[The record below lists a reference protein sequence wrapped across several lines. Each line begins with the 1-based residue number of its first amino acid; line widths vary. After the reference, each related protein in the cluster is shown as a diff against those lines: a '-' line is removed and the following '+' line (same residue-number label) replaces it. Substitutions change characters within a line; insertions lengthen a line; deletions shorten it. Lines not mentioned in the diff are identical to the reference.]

1 MSVNRGIDRLQND
14 DRSRDL
20 FRAIAMAHR
29 YTQRIQAFNLVI
41 SLALAVLGIVAR
53 LAYPSTLWA
62 VTIAGAVWAALY
74 SIVLFPLAGRYLR
87 ASATLQE
94 TLDVALF
101 GLPWNGV
108 LVGDQPSADE
118 ISRLARRFRGKER
131 RLRDYYVVADVDSP
145 YDMLFCL
152 EQNLAWGSRVRRRY
166 AQALLVLVTAWCV
179 AVVAINFATGN
190 SVANLISA
198 WLVPSLG
205 LLLACSD
212 IVRTQI
218 SSVRDRER
226 VLPQVRAALED
237 RSTPLAA
244 GGQTFARQ
252 VQDVL
257 FLVRRQQPRTPQ
269 WFFELFHDDDE
280 ADFLYKK
287 KLLEER
293 HSGTG
298 PTGSPMPPP

>member
-14 DRSRDL
+14 NRSRDL

-29 YTQRIQAFNLVI
+29 YTQRVQALSLIMSLV
-41 SLALAVLGIVAR
+41 LAVQGIVAR
-53 LAYPSTLWA
+53 LVYLPALPA
-62 VTIAGAVWAALY
+62 VTIAGAVWAGFYA
-74 SIVLFPLAGRYLR
+74 IVLSPLVVRYLR

-94 TLDVALF
+94 MLDVALF

-108 LVGDQPSADE
+108 LVGERPSADE

-131 RLRDYYVVADVDSP
+131 RLRDYYVVADIDSP
-145 YDMLFCL
+145 YDVLFCL

-166 AQALLVLVTAWCV
+166 AQSLLAVVVVWCV
-179 AVVAINFATGN
+179 AVVGINFTTGN
-190 SVANLISA
+190 SVTNVVSA

-212 IVRTQI
+212 IARTQI
-218 SSVRDRER
+218 SSTRDREH
-226 VLPQVRAALED
+226 VLPQVRAALDD
-237 RSTPLAA
+237 RSAPPAA
-244 GGQTFARQ
+244 GDQTFARQ

-257 FLVRRQQPRTPQ
+257 FLVRCQQPRTPQ

-280 ADFLYKK
+280 ADFAYKK
-287 KLLEER
+287 KVLEER
-293 HSGTG
+293 HGLTR
-298 PTGSPMPPP
+298 PTRS